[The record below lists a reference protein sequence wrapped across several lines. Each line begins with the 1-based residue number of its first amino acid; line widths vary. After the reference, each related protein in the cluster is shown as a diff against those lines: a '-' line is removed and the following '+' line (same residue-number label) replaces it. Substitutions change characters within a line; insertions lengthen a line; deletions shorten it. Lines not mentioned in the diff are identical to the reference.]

1 MLKFERWA
9 ATRAPVGA
17 YNQFLGGEKMTPV
30 HALLSST
37 WPSYSG
43 SKCIDGVTEGS
54 WQNVCNSKFESA
66 PWLALDYGK
75 EVSVQKVVLYNRRD
89 RPWAGARVWA
99 RTKNVQIRLSNE
111 LPSSGKEMFLGG
123 EALGS
128 FKGPATRGQKV
139 EIQSGPGWERKTGR
153 YLIIQMNFGNA
164 HNLLNLK
171 EAYAVGISHVAPSKG
186 GRTCYINA
194 SFLQIQNPVTMQR
207 TYITINF

>member
-1 MLKFERWA
+1 
-9 ATRAPVGA
+9 
-17 YNQFLGGEKMTPV
+17 MTPV
-30 HALLSST
+30 RALLSST

-54 WQNVCNSKFESA
+54 WQNVCNSKSESA

-75 EVSVQKVVLYNRRD
+75 EARVSVQKVVLYNRRD

-194 SFLQIQNPVTMQR
+194 SFLQIQNPVTMQG

>member
-1 MLKFERWA
+1 
-9 ATRAPVGA
+9 
-17 YNQFLGGEKMTPV
+17 MTPV
-30 HALLSST
+30 RALLSST

-43 SKCIDGVTEGS
+43 SKCIDGVTEGH
-54 WQNVCNSKFESA
+54 WQNVCNSKAESA

-75 EVSVQKVVLYNRRD
+75 EARVSVQKVVLYNRRD

-186 GRTCYINA
+186 GQTC
-194 SFLQIQNPVTMQR
+194 
-207 TYITINF
+207 

>member
-1 MLKFERWA
+1 
-9 ATRAPVGA
+9 
-17 YNQFLGGEKMTPV
+17 MTPV

-54 WQNVCNSKFESA
+54 WQNVCNSKSESA

-75 EVSVQKVVLYNRRD
+75 EARVSVQKVVLYNRRD

-164 HNLLNLK
+164 LNLLNLK

-186 GRTCYINA
+186 RRTCQMP
-194 SFLQIQNPVTMQR
+194 SFLIILLKSVPLGETSNDYSTSQSRSNGKGIS
-207 TYITINF
+207 

>member
-1 MLKFERWA
+1 
-9 ATRAPVGA
+9 
-17 YNQFLGGEKMTPV
+17 MTPV

-54 WQNVCNSKFESA
+54 WQNVCNSKSESA

-75 EVSVQKVVLYNRRD
+75 EARVSVQKVVLYNRRD

-139 EIQSGPGWERKTGR
+139 EIHSGPGWERKTGR

-171 EAYAVGISHVAPSKG
+171 EAVATG
-186 GRTCYINA
+186 W
-194 SFLQIQNPVTMQR
+194 QV
-207 TYITINF
+207 